1 MWKLVEVT
9 DTSGLPRDP
18 VLNLIRNHYGEI
30 GILPMPETGKP
41 LVFHGEKGT
50 YKSSKIITVASSATE
65 ICAKTDGAIYRFR
78 KAELP
83 AYVKI
88 NKIREFCI
96 SNDYFAEGSANQ
108 YSKLFQLVENGAS
121 EEVIAAVIVVCSELG
136 IEDIPRIQGEIEN
149 LFER

>member
-30 GILPMPETGKP
+30 GILPMPETGRP

-78 KAELP
+78 KVELP
-83 AYVKI
+83 ADVKI
-88 NKIREFCI
+88 NKVRELCI
-96 SNDYFAEGSANQ
+96 SNDYFTEGSANQ
-108 YSKLFQLVENGAS
+108 YSKLFRLVENGAS
-121 EEVIAAVIVVCSELG
+121 EEVIATVIVICSELG
-136 IEDIPRIQGEIEN
+136 IEDIPRIQGEIED